1 MKELAGKMLK
11 YIEKMPTLAEPYEDL
26 FQLCRAEEEDHFTQS
41 HELNKYMRDLVIQR
55 VQTGIDSEKFYSLY
69 RRSLLFDAPHFF
81 DEYLQYL
88 EINRVPKS
96 RFYLPRRKVLKPI
109 VDACQALLDDEL
121 DELFLSCPPRVG
133 KTSLIVFLMTFQ
145 MGRNSEA
152 PCLYSAYSSIITNSF
167 YGAVL
172 EVLTDKNTYTWEEIF
187 PKVRIA
193 RTNAAESTIDM
204 GRRKHYPTLTC
215 RSIDGTLNGACDAQD
230 GLIVGD
236 DLVEGIEEALSKDRL
251 VSKWNKVDNN
261 LIPRGKGNTKYLWIG
276 TRWSMYD
283 PIGMRRELVMN
294 DKKFTN
300 HRYKII
306 DLPALNEKDESNF
319 DYPYGVGFSTLYYH
333 RRRASF
339 EKAGD
344 IVSWNAQYMCNP
356 MERAGT
362 LFSPQ
367 DFRYYNGELPEEEP
381 DRIFFAI
388 DPAYGG
394 GDFCAGPVCYQYG
407 DDIYIPDVIYCGEDK
422 SVSQPLLVQ
431 KIEKFMV
438 PKARFETTK
447 TTDSYRQEVD
457 AMLKEKGLHVTTV
470 GVPAAND
477 KSKQQRIFDKAPD
490 IRQRMI
496 FLDSGHRT
504 REYDLFMQNVFSFKI
519 LETKSLQHKRHD
531 DAPDSLAMAIDE
543 ANFRSVK
550 VQALKRPF

>member
-1 MKELAGKMLK
+1 MKELAEKMLK
-11 YIEKMPTLAEPYEDL
+11 VIERMPASYEAYEDL
-26 FQLCRAEEEDHFTQS
+26 FQYCRSCEQDYFNQS
-41 HELNKYMRDLVIQR
+41 HELNMYLRDLVIKR
-55 VQTGIDSEKFYSLY
+55 VQSGIDSEKFYSLY

-81 DEYLQYL
+81 DPYLQYL
-88 EINRVPKS
+88 EINRAPRA
-96 RFYLPRRKVLKPI
+96 RFYLPRRKVMKNV

-121 DELFLSCPPRVG
+121 DELFLSMPPRVG
-133 KTSLIVFLMTFQ
+133 KTSLIVFLMTFV
-145 MGRNSEA
+145 MGRNPEA
-152 PCLYSAYSSIITNSF
+152 PSLYSAYSSIITNSF

-172 EVLTDKNTYTWEEIF
+172 EVLTDKNTYTWGEIF
-187 PKVRIA
+187 PKANIA
-193 RTNAAESTIDM
+193 RTNAQEATIDIC
-204 GRRKHYPTLTC
+204 RRKHYPTLTC

-236 DLVEGIEEALSKDRL
+236 DLIEGIEEALSKDRL
-251 VSKWNKVDNN
+251 ISKWNKVDNN

-276 TRWSMYD
+276 TRWSMFD
-283 PIGMRRELVMN
+283 PIGMRRELVMSDN
-294 DKKFTN
+294 KFAN

-344 IVSWNAQYMCNP
+344 MVSWNAQYMCNP
-356 MERAGT
+356 MEREGT
-362 LFSPQ
+362 LFAPQ
-367 DFRYYNGELPEEEP
+367 DFRYYNGELPDEEP
-381 DRIFFAI
+381 DRIFMVV

-394 GDFCAGPVCYQYG
+394 GDFCAGPVCVQYG
-407 DDIYIPDVIYCGEDK
+407 EDVYIPDVIYCGEDK

-431 KIEKFMV
+431 KMEKFGV
-438 PKARFETTK
+438 EKTRFETTK

-457 AMLKEKGLHVTTV
+457 TMLKEKGLHVTTV

-490 IRQRMI
+490 IRQHMI
-496 FLDSGHRT
+496 FLDNSHRT
-504 REYDLFMQNVFSFKI
+504 REYDMFMQNVFAFKI
-519 LETKSLQHKRHD
+519 LATKTLQHKRHD

-543 ANFRSVK
+543 MHFKSARL
-550 VQALKRPF
+550 QAIRRPF